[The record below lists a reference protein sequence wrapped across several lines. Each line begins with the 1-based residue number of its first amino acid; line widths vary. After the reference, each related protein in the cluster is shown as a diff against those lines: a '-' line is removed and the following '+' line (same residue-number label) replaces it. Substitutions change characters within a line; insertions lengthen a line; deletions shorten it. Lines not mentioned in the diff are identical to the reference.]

1 MQAVRGIEQ
10 GGGPQAAKLI
20 QWINFSPRVFPYGSY
35 NRTRQRRRPRPVDET
50 GRPALGQRS
59 VFCKGAPPPAAKAGH
74 RNQEQGGP
82 RVLPYGSY
90 GHAGRLRPRPTKKK

>member
-35 NRTRQRRRPRPVDET
+35 SRTRQRRRPRPVDEIE
-50 GRPALGQRS
+50 RPAL
-59 VFCKGAPPPAAKAGH
+59 
-74 RNQEQGGP
+74 EQDGP
-82 RVLPYGSY
+82 RPANLPHHTNKSTSAWTAGVLLCSM
-90 GHAGRLRPRPTKKK
+90 